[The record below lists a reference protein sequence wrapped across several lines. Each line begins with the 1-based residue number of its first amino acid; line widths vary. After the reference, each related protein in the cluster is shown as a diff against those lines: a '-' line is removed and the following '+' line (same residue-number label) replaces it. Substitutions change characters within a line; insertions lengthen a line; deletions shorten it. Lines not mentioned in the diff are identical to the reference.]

1 MTKNHND
8 TNIKEKLRQALI
20 STVKVI
26 SEDFRKDIEIKNE
39 KVTKELDFIDLDNLV
54 TKKDFLKAR
63 ATSDSV
69 ALKRKF
75 SNANIYKKNLPSNSS
90 CKSLYSIAEKIR
102 YECLGAKMLKGIK
115 KNLEDNYN
123 QIIYSK
129 KTEQPKSKDDVNISE
144 AFELYMLKNF
154 HKIKLNPLT
163 SRMLNFWEKDFENS
177 IEKHK

>member
-26 SEDFRKDIEIKNE
+26 SEDFRKDIEIKDE
-39 KVTKELDFIDLDNLV
+39 KTTKEFDFTDLDNLV

-75 SNANIYKKNLPSNSS
+75 SNENIYKKNLPSNSS

-129 KTEQPKSKDDVNISE
+129 KLNNQNLKMTLIYLRLLNYIC
-144 AFELYMLKNF
+144 LKNF
-154 HKIKLNPLT
+154 
-163 SRMLNFWEKDFENS
+163 MV
-177 IEKHK
+177 